1 MFTPVRTATASI
13 ALDEHG
19 LVCARIYPGATQ
31 TVVNARENLRAAIE
45 LRRGVRRPILV
56 DISGCEPLEPRVR
69 RCYTGKNI
77 STSFTAIAIL
87 VEGTSFGKMIAN
99 IYLQIASPGIP
110 AKLFH
115 DRLSALAWLR
125 AFVPAHVGAESS

>member
-1 MFTPVRTATASI
+1 MKPPVRTPTAELHLNADGI
-13 ALDEHG
+13 
-19 LVCARIYPGATQ
+19 VCARIYPGAQQ
-31 TVVNARENLRAAIE
+31 TVANARENLGSAIA
-45 LRRGVRRPILV
+45 LREGVRRPILV

-77 STSFTAIAIL
+77 STSFTAIANLI
-87 VEGTSFGKMIAN
+87 EGTSFGRMIAN

-115 DRLSALAWLR
+115 DHAEALTWLR
-125 AFVPAHVGAESS
+125 TFVPRRASASL